1 MWGWQAEAPAPP
13 GLSREMAD
21 VRRQARRPVL
31 LPVQSKAELNDA
43 FLQDRAGRLKERRC
57 RLRHS
62 QGIHRD
68 GGVQGRDVLPVEQV
82 VDLGDELG
90 LQVLPQREEG
100 PGVAQVELVD

>member
-31 LPVQSKAELNDA
+31 LPVQSKAELYDA
-43 FLQDRAGRLKERRC
+43 LLQHGAGRLQERRR
-57 RLRHS
+57 RLRHP
-62 QGIHRD
+62 QGIDGHR
-68 GGVQGRDVLPVEQV
+68 GVQGRDVLAVEQV

-90 LQVLPQREEG
+90 LQVLPQREER
-100 PGVAQVELVD
+100 PGVA